1 MRKLIKGGVRMTN
14 FVGIDI
20 GGTTIKV
27 GLVNQEGQIVR
38 KEAFET
44 PQDQTTL
51 IAKLVQIIQDFQQT
65 TPIAGVGVSVPGVVQ
80 ADGFLT
86 TAGAVKCLTGVDLK
100 GLLTEKLNLPVAV
113 ENDANAAAI
122 AEQWLGAAKGVT
134 NYLSLVLGTGVGG
147 ALVINNQI
155 YRGAHARSG
164 EFGWMLVEDDE
175 IDVEMGSLNFR
186 GATVIGLLRRYNQF
200 SADQLTDARII
211 FERAAQHE
219 VLAQNVLTSYYH
231 SLAKGIIN
239 LMVAFDPEK
248 VIIGGGISANETF
261 MTQLNAEIQN
271 VQSVHNSIKDLA
283 LPTVVAADL
292 KNEAGIIGA
301 VYQVMQKR

>member
-1 MRKLIKGGVRMTN
+1 MTN

-51 IAKLVQIIQDFQQT
+51 IAKLVQIIQDLQQA

-86 TAGAVKCLTGVDLK
+86 TAGAVKCLI
-100 GLLTEKLNLPVAV
+100 

-248 VIIGGGISANETF
+248 VIIGGGISANKTF
-261 MTQLNAEIQN
+261 MAQLNAEIQN

-301 VYQVMQKR
+301 VYEVMKKR